1 MKSKYLCLFVGRGQM
16 VVKTSADA
24 PALPTL
30 DELADSLPAG
40 TKTITV
46 HTGEA
51 DIEAAHLPQW
61 QSANPEFSAEDFRP
75 LFLTM
80 PHPAFAAACKAKQ
93 MVFWDEQSRFCPEC
107 GSPLQPLTDISK
119 KCPECGHETY
129 PPISPAIIV
138 RVERGQDEI
147 LMVRA
152 RNFRDDHYG
161 LVAGFVEVGESLEEC
176 VRREVR
182 EETGLEITDIKYWGS
197 QPWPFPSG
205 LMVGFVAQYAGGQ
218 IKIQQEELIDAR
230 FFRRGQL
237 PALPG
242 KMSIARQLIDEWT
255 GQP

>member
-1 MKSKYLCLFVGRGQM
+1 MNSNNICIFVGRGQM
-16 VVKTSADA
+16 VVKQMPDA
-24 PALPTL
+24 PALPTV
-30 DELADSLPAG
+30 ADVEKLLPADA
-40 TKTITV
+40 KLITV
-46 HTGEA
+46 HANGA
-51 DIEAAHLPQW
+51 DLVATYL
-61 QSANPEFSAEDFRP
+61 AEWPSSSSLQAVDFRP

-80 PHPAFAAACKAKQ
+80 RRDEFNAAGKAKQ
-93 MVFWDEQSRFCPEC
+93 MVFWEAQSHFCPEC
-107 GSPLQPLTDISK
+107 GAKLQPLTDISK
-119 KCPECGHETY
+119 KCHACGHETY

-138 RVERGQDEI
+138 RVERGDDEI

-182 EETGLEITDIKYWGS
+182 EETGLEIDNIRYAAS

-205 LMVGFVAQYAGGQ
+205 LMIGFVAKYVSGE
-218 IKIQQEELIDAR
+218 IKIQEEELIDAK
-230 FFRRGQL
+230 FFKRDAL

-255 GQP
+255 GEA